1 MRVARQEDAPALVR
15 LINAAFEVERPIFGG
30 DRIDRD
36 GVLSYLRTG
45 KFLIAEDAHGLV
57 GCVYGELRGESGYVG
72 LLSVHPARQRTGLG
86 RKLMEAVE
94 DFFREQGCKEV
105 ELRVV
110 SARTG
115 LPAFY
120 RHLGYLQTGTEAL
133 PGEIQPQVPC
143 HFQYMTKTILLDQPS
158 GFSSDT

>member
-1 MRVARQEDAPALVR
+1 VKSLLAMRVAREEDAADLVR

-36 GVLSYLRTG
+36 GVLAYLRNG
-45 KFLIAEDAHGLV
+45 KFLLAEDAGGLA
-57 GCVYGELRGESGYVG
+57 GCVYGERRGLNGYVG
-72 LLSVHPARQRTGLG
+72 LLSVDPARQRTGLG

-94 DFFREQGCKEV
+94 DFFREQGCKKV

-110 SARTG
+110 SARTP

-120 RHLGYLQTGTEAL
+120 RHLGYSETGTEAL
-133 PGEIQPQVPC
+133 PAEIQPKVPC
-143 HFQYMTKTILLDQPS
+143 HFQYMSKTLR
-158 GFSSDT
+158 